1 MRGGHV
7 TGVQTC
13 ALPISVDGRVG
24 RRSAALSKGGPV
36 HPIRA
41 SCGVASCYPVLVNVL
56 AAAAAGAGSAGGPT
70 RAGAAGR
77 AGPGRRAAA
86 IAASSGSLVSELL
99 RPALVGSAGGL
110 GVVAG

>member
-41 SCGVASCYPVLVNVL
+41 SCGVASCYPVLENVL
-56 AAAAAGAGSAGGPT
+56 AAARSEERRVGRESGRGARDRCIDAKRKMSRLSRERI
-70 RAGAAGR
+70 RAKTE
-77 AGPGRRAAA
+77 
-86 IAASSGSLVSELL
+86 VEE
-99 RPALVGSAGGL
+99 
-110 GVVAG
+110 